1 MLKSNLPLHRHLTSL
16 TTRVISRRG
25 AKTALKLFPTLC
37 RYSSLGNTPMPEV
50 LSSDRVHE
58 EAEHG
63 VVSTFDM
70 FSIGVGPSSSHT
82 VGPMR
87 AGKMFV
93 SDLVSQGFLDKVTK
107 LRIDLY
113 GSLALTGVGHATP
126 EATLMGIEG
135 ELPETVETSSI
146 KSRVKAMEDTES
158 ISLNGTKKIQFKPS
172 EDLQFHYFESLPH
185 HPNGMRCTVFD
196 ENGDMLATN
205 EYFSIGGGFIFQEE
219 TQIAGGKNV
228 YFRETHSDT
237 TSSLDE
243 TPEEKTFVMAPLP
256 FKNAQDLIQ
265 ICDRQNMT
273 IAQVIY
279 ENELQWRSEQEIRD
293 KLFQIWNTMDLSI
306 KNGCLSM
313 DQSLPGRLNTQ
324 RRAPVLYQKLLRGLY
339 SRSTIGKA
347 TRIST
352 TIGNTSSP
360 PSVVEET
367 AFISKSILPKP
378 KVKHLS
384 LPALDYLSVY
394 AIAVNE
400 ENAAGGR
407 VVTAP
412 TNGAAGVIP
421 AVLKYY
427 LEFLSE
433 DPETDVMEFLLT
445 SAAVGM
451 LYKRGASISAAEVG
465 CQGEIGVACSMSA
478 AGFAAVMGGTPHHVE
493 NAAEIGM
500 EHNLGLT
507 CDPIDG
513 LVQIPCIERN
523 ALGAVKAVTAAHL
536 ALNGNGLHRVG
547 LDQVIESMRQTG
559 LDMQSKYK
567 ETSLGGLAVN
577 VPAC

>member
-1 MLKSNLPLHRHLTSL
+1 MAYRQIGSSARPSFRVASSVLLQKRHRF
-16 TTRVISRRG
+16 VQ
-25 AKTALKLFPTLC
+25 
-37 RYSSLGNTPMPEV
+37 
-50 LSSDRVHE
+50 SDAVATEIQNKPSDSE
-58 EAEHG
+58 ETKHA

-93 SDLVSQGFLDKVTK
+93 SDLASKGILDKAKT

-135 ELPETVETSSI
+135 ESPETVETSTI
-146 KSRVKAMEDTES
+146 KSRVKAMEDTET
-158 ISLNGTKKIQFKPS
+158 ISLNGTNKIKFKPS
-172 EDLQFHYFESLPH
+172 EDLKFHYFENLPQ
-185 HPNGMRCTVFD
+185 HPNGMRCSVFD

-205 EYFSIGGGFIFQEE
+205 EYFSIGGGFIVKDE
-219 TQIAGGKNV
+219 THIAGGANV
-228 YFRETHSDT
+228 YFKG
-237 TSSLDE
+237 E
-243 TPEEKTFVMAPLP
+243 TPDALPLFDKERKEQDSVIAALP
-256 FKNAQDLIQ
+256 FKNAHDLVEV
-265 ICDRQNMT
+265 CERQNMT
-273 IAQVIY
+273 IAQVVY
-279 ENELQWRSEQEIRD
+279 ENELQWRSADEIRE
-293 KLFQIWNTMDLSI
+293 KIFRIWNTMDLSI
-306 KNGCLSM
+306 KNGCLSTEEF
-313 DQSLPGRLNTQ
+313 LPGRLKAH
-324 RRAPVLYQKLLRGLY
+324 RRAPILYRKLLRGLFSPNMVGKSSITPATPNPTPSAESLQNY
-339 SRSTIGKA
+339 S
-347 TRIST
+347 
-352 TIGNTSSP
+352 
-360 PSVVEET
+360 V
-367 AFISKSILPKP
+367 SKSILPKRN
-378 KVKHLS
+378 VKRLS

-412 TNGAAGVIP
+412 TNGASGVIP

-433 DPETDVMEFLLT
+433 DVETDVMEFLFT
-445 SAAVGM
+445 SAAIGM

-465 CQGEIGVACSMSA
+465 CQGEVGVACSMSA
-478 AGFAAVMGGTPHHVE
+478 AGFAAVMGGSPQQVE

-523 ALGAVKAVTAAHL
+523 ALGAVKAVTAAQL
-536 ALNGNGLHRVG
+536 ALNGDGLHRVT

-567 ETSLGGLAVN
+567 ETSQGGLAVN
-577 VPAC
+577 VPVC